1 MSSCP
6 SDSRGAILGR
16 SVSAG
21 EGGQI
26 VFARVSRYRGDAAR
40 LREGFEAV
48 TEELEELEGFSHA
61 YFLTDREHSRAMS
74 ITLWLTEDALTASA
88 ERAHQMRTQAT
99 EPAEASIESVESYEV
114 VLTAEGT

>member
-16 SVSAG
+16 SVGAG

-48 TEELEELEGFSHA
+48 TGELEQLEGFSHA

-74 ITLWLTEDALTASA
+74 ITLWITEEALTASA